1 MTTET
6 PSASPPRA
14 LLWFILA
21 VTLVRLLAAALIPLT
36 EDEAYYRLWAQSPQF
51 GYFDHPPMIAW
62 WIHAGVALV
71 GDNALGVRLFPA
83 LSAGLTTLIVFDLA
97 RRLGAAART
106 ALRAAVWF
114 NATLIIGWGG
124 ILAVPDAADVPFWA
138 LTLWCL
144 ARTSGEQAWRWWL
157 AAGAAAG
164 LATISKY
171 SALFLAPGVLLW
183 LAITPSGFRWL
194 RTPWPWLAGLI
205 AAAIFSTNVAWNATH
220 GWVSFVKQ
228 FGRAAPGRIAPQY
241 LLELILGQA
250 LLLNPII
257 AGFAGRAFANRW
269 WRGAEPG
276 PRQDW
281 VDLRLPIA
289 TSLPFMAYLLIH
301 SLHDRVQAHWPV
313 PLYASLALCAAVAAD
328 QLKPGGWAAR
338 LRAAAAP
345 LGLGLSALTL
355 IYSALPATPWKL
367 KGDPAG
373 DLRGWPAFDTA
384 IEQARVA
391 HGAAWVGGM
400 SYGVA
405 AQIAANPAVKAPVA
419 ELIERER
426 YPATDHSWTADLSK
440 PGLVIDLDRRMK
452 PTALATC
459 FGSVTPVGELTRGDL
474 AAGGARYAMFVVSA
488 PKGSVLKTGCDPPS
502 RK

>member
-1 MTTET
+1 MTTQT

-71 GDNALGVRLFPA
+71 GDNALGVRLIPA

-97 RRLGAAART
+97 RRIGAAAQT
-106 ALRAAVWF
+106 AMRAAVWF
-114 NATLIIGWGG
+114 NASLIIGWGG

-144 ARTSGEQAWRWWL
+144 ARTSEDRAWRWWL

-183 LAITPSGFRWL
+183 LAVTPGGWRWL

-205 AAAIFSTNVAWNATH
+205 AAAIFSTNVAWNAGH
-220 GWVSFVKQ
+220 GWVSFAKQ

-241 LLELILGQA
+241 MLELIVGQT
-250 LLLNPII
+250 LLLNPIV
-257 AGFAGRAFANRW
+257 AGFAGRAFAGRW
-269 WRGAEPG
+269 WRPEPAESPGA
-276 PRQDW
+276 

-289 TSLPFMAYLLIH
+289 TTLPFMAYLLFH

-328 QLKPGGWAAR
+328 RLKPGGWADR
-338 LRAAAAP
+338 SRALAAP
-345 LGLGLSALTL
+345 VGLSLSALAL
-355 IYSALPATPWKL
+355 SYAALPATPWKL
-367 KGDPAG
+367 KSDPAG
-373 DLRGWPAFDTA
+373 VLRGWPAFDTA
-384 IEQARVA
+384 IEQARVT
-391 HGAAWVGGM
+391 HGAAWVGTL

-405 AQIAANPAVKAPVA
+405 AQIAANAAVKAPVA
-419 ELIERER
+419 ELIERAR
-426 YPATDHSWTADLSK
+426 YPAADQSWAADLTR
-440 PGLVIDLDRRMK
+440 PGIMIDLDRRMNS
-452 PTALATC
+452 TVLSAC
-459 FGSVTPVGELTRGDL
+459 FGSVAPLGKVVRGDL
-474 AAGGARYAMFVVSA
+474 AAGGERYAVALVSA
-488 PKGSVLKTGCDPPS
+488 PSGPVLKAGCDTLS

>member
-1 MTTET
+1 MTAQT

-14 LLWFILA
+14 LLWFILT

-71 GDNALGVRLFPA
+71 GDNALGVRLIPA

-97 RRLGAAART
+97 RRLGAAERT
-106 ALRAAVWF
+106 GLRAAVWF
-114 NATLIIGWGG
+114 NATLTIGWGG
-124 ILAVPDAADVPFWA
+124 ILAVPDAANVPFWA

-144 ARTSGEQAWRWWL
+144 ARTTEDRAWRWWL

-183 LAITPSGFRWL
+183 LAVTPGGWRWL

-205 AAAIFSTNVAWNATH
+205 AAAIFSTNVAWNAGH
-220 GWVSFVKQ
+220 GWVSFAKQ

-241 LLELILGQA
+241 VLELIVGQA

-257 AGFAGRAFANRW
+257 TGFAGKALASRW
-269 WRGAEPG
+269 WRGEPG
-276 PRQDW
+276 GA
-281 VDLRLPIA
+281 DLRLPIA
-289 TSLPFMAYLLIH
+289 TTLPFMAYLLLH

-313 PLYASLALCAAVAAD
+313 PLYAGLALCAAVAAEG
-328 QLKPGGWAAR
+328 LKPGGWAAR
-338 LRAAAAP
+338 ARAFAAP
-345 LGLGLSALTL
+345 LGLGLSALAL
-355 IYSALPATPWKL
+355 IYAALPATPWAL

-373 DLRGWPAFDTA
+373 DLRGWPAFDA
-384 IEQARVA
+384 AVEQARVA
-391 HGAAWVGGM
+391 HGAAWVGAL
-400 SYGVA
+400 SYGTA

-419 ELIERER
+419 ELIERAR
-426 YPATDHSWTADLSK
+426 YPATDLSWTADLTR
-440 PGLVIDLDRRMK
+440 PGLVIDLDRRLK
-452 PTALATC
+452 PAALAGC
-459 FGSVTPVGELTRGDL
+459 FGSVTSIGELVRGDP

-488 PKGSVLKTGCDPPS
+488 PRGAVLKAGCDGGS
-502 RK
+502 TK

>member
-1 MTTET
+1 VDVTA
-6 PSASPPRA
+6 PSPARPRA
-14 LLWFILA
+14 LYGFILA
-21 VTLVRLLAAALIPLT
+21 VTVARLLAAALIPLT

-97 RRLGAAART
+97 RTLGAAGRT
-106 ALRAAVWF
+106 ALRAAIWF

-144 ARTSGEQAWRWWL
+144 SRLSGPRPARWWL

-183 LAITPSGFRWL
+183 LAITPGGWRWL

-205 AAAIFSTNVAWNATH
+205 AAAIFSTNVAWNAGH
-220 GWVSFVKQ
+220 GWVSFAKQ
-228 FGRAAPGRIAPQY
+228 FGRAAPGRLAPRY
-241 LLELILGQA
+241 LLELIVGQA

-257 AGFAGRAFANRW
+257 AGFAGKAFAGRW
-269 WRGAEPG
+269 WRGEAG
-276 PRQDW
+276 P

-313 PLYASLALCAAVAAD
+313 PLYSALAVCAAVAAD
-328 QLKPGGWAAR
+328 QVKAGGWGER

-345 LGLGLSALTL
+345 LGLGVCAVAL
-355 IYSALPATPWKL
+355 IYAALPAAPWAV

-373 DLRGWPAFDTA
+373 DLRGWPAFDAA
-384 IEQARVA
+384 IEQARLA
-391 HGAAWVGGM
+391 HGAAWVGAL

-405 AQIAANPAVKAPVA
+405 AEIAANPEVKAPVA

-426 YPATDHSWTADLSK
+426 YPATDRSWTADLAR
-440 PGLVIDLDRRMK
+440 PGLLIDLDRRMK
-452 PTALATC
+452 PAQLTRC
-459 FGSVTPVGELTRGDL
+459 FGSVTPIGELVRGDL
-474 AAGGARYAMFVVSA
+474 AAGGARYAMVVVSA
-488 PKGSVLKTGCDPPS
+488 PKGPVLKTGCDLIGQN
-502 RK
+502 